1 MRKPLKKRIKLIKQK
16 TLYEGFFKLHQFIYR
31 HIKFDGNWSQIQQRE
46 IFSGAQVATVLPYDP
61 INKQII
67 LLDQFRPG
75 LINSKSDPYL
85 KEIVAGI
92 IDEGESPEQAA
103 RRECMEET
111 GCSVK
116 KLKKILSYFPA
127 PGSSQSYYH
136 FFLAEVQSFENSKI
150 LGKKD
155 EDEDI
160 LVRCYSLEEVEE
172 MLNCG
177 KIINGLTLVALQWFF
192 LEYYIN

>member
-1 MRKPLKKRIKLIKQK
+1 M
-16 TLYEGFFKLHQFIYR
+16 
-31 HIKFDGNWSQIQQRE
+31 
-46 IFSGAQVATVLPYDP
+46 
-61 INKQII
+61 
-67 LLDQFRPG
+67 
-75 LINSKSDPYL
+75 INSKSDPYL

-136 FFLAEVQSFENSKI
+136 LFLAEVKSFKGKRI
-150 LGKKD
+150 LGEKN
-155 EDEDI
+155 EGEDI
-160 LVRCYSLEEVEE
+160 LVKSYSVKEVKF
-172 MLNCG
+172 N
-177 KIINGLTLVALQWFF
+177 TT
-192 LEYYIN
+192 